1 MYYVLSILMYSL
13 FYIVNLLSAV
23 IDEETEM

>member
-13 FYIVNLLSAV
+13 FYIVNLLSAI
-23 IDEETEM
+23 IDEEPEM